1 MTLRTNNN
9 LMALTVQHAISGQ
22 SSRAI
27 RQVETLSSGIRVKRA
42 SNDAS
47 GVAISEGLRA
57 DLAGLDQNIRNVEQA
72 ANLLQV
78 AEGSLN
84 ATNRALLHMRE
95 LAVMAS
101 DSTLTPDQ
109 REVANS
115 EFNQLRSDIDR
126 LAQATTYNGRILLA
140 GEGEAVVDQ
149 STALINASATGIV
162 SHNVSGAEPGTY
174 VFTDSPG
181 DAFVTLS
188 DGENSQQINLGT
200 ILDAG
205 IIPEGVKVRVNFDR
219 LGLQIT
225 LSGGSAGG
233 EGQYRAGALDGTT
246 LKVEEGV
253 GGSFQV
259 GPDNEDFDRLVLD
272 LPDLRASSTTLNL
285 GKAAITSQSVARAT
299 IVLVDQAIGRIS
311 DERGRLGALQ
321 NRLGFTLSYSE
332 NEIENLQSSDSS
344 IRDAD
349 MAHESTRF
357 TRSEILAN
365 TGSAMMVQAFNNA
378 RLSLLLL

>member
-72 ANLLQV
+72 ANPPASRRRFVERHQP
-78 AEGSLN
+78 
-84 ATNRALLHMRE
+84 RALAHAR
-95 LAVMAS
+95 ASGNAS

-162 SHNVSGAEPGTY
+162 SHNVSGAE

-205 IIPEGVKVRVNFDR
+205 IFPRGTIY
-219 LGLQIT
+219 LTQ
-225 LSGGSAGG
+225 
-233 EGQYRAGALDGTT
+233 QGA
-246 LKVEEGV
+246 
-253 GGSFQV
+253 
-259 GPDNEDFDRLVLD
+259 
-272 LPDLRASSTTLNL
+272 
-285 GKAAITSQSVARAT
+285 
-299 IVLVDQAIGRIS
+299 
-311 DERGRLGALQ
+311 
-321 NRLGFTLSYSE
+321 
-332 NEIENLQSSDSS
+332 
-344 IRDAD
+344 
-349 MAHESTRF
+349 
-357 TRSEILAN
+357 
-365 TGSAMMVQAFNNA
+365 
-378 RLSLLLL
+378 

>member
-22 SSRAI
+22 SSQAI
-27 RQVETLSSGIRVKRA
+27 RHVETLSSGVRVKRA

-78 AEGSLN
+78 AEGSLQ
-84 ATNRALLHMRE
+84 TTSRALLRMRE
-95 LAVMAS
+95 LAVLAADGTLS
-101 DSTLTPDQ
+101 DGQ
-109 REVANS
+109 REVLNA
-115 EFNQLRSDIDR
+115 EFNQVRSDIDR

-140 GEGEAVVDQ
+140 GEGEAVVEK
-149 STALINASATGIV
+149 STALINAADTGIV
-162 SHNVSGAEPGTY
+162 AHNVSGAEPGTY

-181 DAFVTLS
+181 DAFLS
-188 DGENSQQINLGT
+188 LSNGENAQQINLGT

-205 IIPEGVKVRVNFDR
+205 VVPAGVKVRVNFDR

-225 LSGGSAGG
+225 LSGGDAGG
-233 EGQYRAGALDGTT
+233 DGQYRAGDLDGTT
-246 LKVEEGV
+246 VEVEEGV

-259 GPDNEDFDRLVLD
+259 GPDNEDFDRLVLN

-285 GKAAITSQSVARAT
+285 GKAEVTSQSSARAT
-299 IVLVDQAIGRIS
+299 IAQVDEAISRIS
-311 DERGRLGALQ
+311 SERGRLGALH
-321 NRLGFTLSYSE
+321 NRLGFTLSFSE

-357 TRSEILAN
+357 SRSEILAN
-365 TGSAMMVQAFNNA
+365 TGSAMMVQAFDNA